1 MNYKELLEFNDY
13 AMDLT
18 IRMAHHTPLLKT
30 ILWALLKP

>member
-18 IRMAHHTPLLKT
+18 IRMAHHTPLLKQSFE
-30 ILWALLKP
+30 PC

>member
-18 IRMAHHTPLLKT
+18 IFAQHTIALLLKT
-30 ILWALLKP
+30 IL

>member
-18 IRMAHHTPLLKT
+18 IRKLIIALLLRT
-30 ILWALLKP
+30 IL

>member
-18 IRMAHHTPLLKT
+18 IRMAIIALLLKT
-30 ILWALLKP
+30 IL